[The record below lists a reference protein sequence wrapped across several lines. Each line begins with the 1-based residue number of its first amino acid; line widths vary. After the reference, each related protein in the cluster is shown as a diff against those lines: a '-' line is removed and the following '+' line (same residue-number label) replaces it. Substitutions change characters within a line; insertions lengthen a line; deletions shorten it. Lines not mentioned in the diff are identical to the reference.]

1 MFTGILSL
9 LNGLFN
15 TLSSFLSSANKK
27 DTENQIRNV
36 YEEEKRADNLEEDK
50 IAAEKI
56 SEANDKVKD
65 TKEDVKAVRDT
76 NIVDAE
82 LSKDEVKTELDNI
95 EDEDDRRAREKEI
108 AAAVK
113 LKERKSL
120 TKEKILN
127 NDDFNDGKEITFEG

>member
-15 TLSSFLSSANKK
+15 TLSSFLASASKK

>member
-15 TLSSFLSSANKK
+15 TLSSFLASASKK

-95 EDEDDRRAREKEI
+95 EDEDDRRVREKEI